1 MSTSSSSAASPS
13 ATGESNA
20 NASAFLQDVLDGLS
34 KTRKE
39 LHCKYFYDE
48 RGSQLFDQICELDEY
63 YPTRTELGIMLEHA
77 SAIAERIGPEAV
89 LVEYGSGS
97 STKTR
102 LLLDHLDSAQAYLPV
117 DISGDH
123 LHQTA
128 QQLRAE
134 YDDLDIHPIVAD
146 FTTTFELPDPYASV
160 RTTIYFPGSTI
171 GNLKSDEAIE
181 LLVRIADQCGPRGR
195 LLIGFDQ
202 AKDAAV
208 LQAAYDDS
216 EGVTA
221 EFNLNLLHR
230 INRELDADFD
240 VQGFAH
246 VATYNREESRIEI
259 FIESLEEQ
267 KVCVGGEQF
276 HFEQGERIFTEYS
289 HKYRVDQFVSMA
301 DQAGLKMDALWTD
314 SNDYFAVMLLSP
326 V

>member
-1 MSTSSSSAASPS
+1 MNTCSSSAALPL
-13 ATGESNA
+13 ATSESVA
-20 NASAFLQDVLDGLS
+20 NAPVFLRDVLSGLS
-34 KTRKE
+34 KRRKE

-48 RGSQLFDQICELDEY
+48 RGSKLFDQICELDEY
-63 YPTRTELGIMLEHA
+63 YPTRTELGIMSEHA
-77 SAIAERIGPEAV
+77 RAIAQRIGSEAV

-102 LLLDHLDSAQAYLPV
+102 LLLDHLDSAEAYLPV

-123 LHQTA
+123 LQQTA
-128 QQLRAE
+128 QQLRAD

-146 FTTTFELPDPYASV
+146 FTTPFELPDPYVSS

-171 GNLKSDEAIE
+171 GNLKSDEAIG
-181 LLVRIADQCGPRGR
+181 LLVSIADQCGPNGG
-195 LLIGFDQ
+195 LLIGFDL
-202 AKDAAV
+202 AKDKAV

-216 EGVTA
+216 AGVTA

-230 INRELDADFD
+230 INRELDANFD
-240 VQGFAH
+240 VQRFAH
-246 VATYNREESRIEI
+246 VATYNREESRMEI

-267 KVCVGGEQF
+267 KVCVAGEQF

-314 SNDYFAVMLLSP
+314 SNDYFAVMHLSP